1 MTANVEQMMR
11 DSIAAYNAQDIE
23 KFLTYCTDDIVYE
36 AMSGA
41 RLIRGKEEMR
51 PYLGEVFSAF
61 PDFKIDL
68 KLAFACD
75 GWAAM
80 EWIMSGTFKGVLQP
94 LGLQPTGKRFS
105 VRGASITKLRD
116 NKVWRNTDYYDS
128 ADLFRQIGVMA

>member
-1 MTANVEQMMR
+1 MMR